1 MLLIC
6 LHVIPFVMFTHNV
19 SKVSFFKN
27 ALLVNRVKIT
37 KYGGV
42 FLNKEEIMEKIIER
56 IKSCNACRLAETR
69 TNVVPGEGN
78 INSPIMFVG
87 EGPGEEEDKTGR
99 PFVGRAGKLFDKIL
113 ESVKLNRKDVYI
125 ANVVKC
131 RPPKNRVPLPD
142 EVEACSPYLMAQIE
156 TINPRVIVPLGAT
169 AMKYFLGN
177 DVKSITAARGKLFDW
192 KGDIKIF
199 PMFHPSYLLRN
210 ASKAPGSPKYLT
222 WEDVKKL
229 KKMYDDFMTEN
240 KSR

>member
-1 MLLIC
+1 M
-6 LHVIPFVMFTHNV
+6 
-19 SKVSFFKN
+19 K
-27 ALLVNRVKIT
+27 
-37 KYGGV
+37 
-42 FLNKEEIMEKIIER
+42 KEEIMEKITSR
-56 IKSCNACRLAETR
+56 IKKCHACRLAETR
-69 TNVVPGEGN
+69 TNVVPGEGDV
-78 INSPIMFVG
+78 NSPILFVG
-87 EGPGEEEDKTGR
+87 EGPGEDEDKTGR

-142 EVEACSPYLMAQIE
+142 EIEACSPYLMAQIE
-156 TINPRVIVPLGAT
+156 VINPKIIVPLGAT

-177 DVKSITAARGKLFDW
+177 EVKSITEARGKLFDW
-192 KGDIKIF
+192 KGGIKIF

-229 KKMYDDFMTEN
+229 KKMYDELTTNE
-240 KSR
+240 K